1 MTTTVALN
9 RQRSSPLWWML
20 KTGSRLAGAVIVA
33 ATIVTL
39 WAYTGNW
46 AWTRFVSPTAEL
58 IGVRAVQFAG
68 QNQYVVIDPPVET
81 AAVNP
86 AKDPRPPLFD
96 ACKDKVPAGQEE
108 IRLRECEEQL
118 KSSVGKRS

>member
-9 RQRSSPLWWML
+9 RQRSSLLWWML

-46 AWTRFVSPTAEL
+46 AWTRFVSPTAEF

-68 QNQYVVIDPPVET
+68 KEIVAEPVQI
-81 AAVNP
+81 ASINP
-86 AKDPRPPLFD
+86 ATDNNT
-96 ACKDKVPAGQEE
+96 
-108 IRLRECEEQL
+108 RLRNLDVELEQAI
-118 KSSVGKRS
+118 RSKP

>member
-1 MTTTVALN
+1 
-9 RQRSSPLWWML
+9 ML
-20 KTGSRLAGAVIVA
+20 KTGSRIAGAVIVA

-68 QNQYVVIDPPVET
+68 REIVAESVQI
-81 AAVNP
+81 ASVNP
-86 AKDPRPPLFD
+86 ATDSNT
-96 ACKDKVPAGQEE
+96 
-108 IRLRECEEQL
+108 RLRNLDVELEQA
-118 KSSVGKRS
+118 VRRGK

>member
-20 KTGSRLAGAVIVA
+20 KTGSRIAGAVIVA

-68 QNQYVVIDPPVET
+68 REIVAESVQI
-81 AAVNP
+81 AAINP
-86 AKDPRPPLFD
+86 ATDSNT
-96 ACKDKVPAGQEE
+96 
-108 IRLRECEEQL
+108 RLRNLDVELEQA
-118 KSSVGKRS
+118 VRRGK